1 MMQVFIGR
9 NPAIKDDLAF
19 ERKLY
24 VIRKVAEQ
32 QIRYGATSSRAANG
46 FMSRACRRARSFTK
60 AC

>member
-9 NPAIKDDLAF
+9 NPNLKDAMAF

-24 VIRKVAEQ
+24 VLRKVAEQ
-32 QIRYGATSSRAANG
+32 RIRYANKFRAATG
-46 FMSRACRRARSFTK
+46 FTFPACPTKRSFTK